1 MPEWTI
7 GDVVDAIADVIP
19 DRTMT
24 VCGDRRTTYG
34 EMAER
39 TRRLANFLADK
50 GFGVHR
56 ERDGLDNWEC
66 GQDRVALIMYNDRY
80 PEMVVGCLKART
92 VPVNVNH
99 HYTPREVA
107 DLLDYVKPRA
117 VIYHRA
123 LGAKFADV
131 LESLGA
137 DLLIAVDDGSD
148 GPELPGS
155 IGLDDAV
162 AQGDPERR
170 IAGSPD
176 DVIMYCTGGTT
187 GRPKGVLWRQSD
199 TYVSS
204 MVGADHESPTEIHD
218 KVRRNEGA
226 PWFAVSPLMHAAGL
240 WTVFSG
246 TLAGLP
252 VVLYDDRTKFNP
264 PLVWRTAEREKVG
277 MMTMVG
283 DAYAAPLVEE
293 LNRNPYELSTLYA
306 IGTGGAA
313 TNPKHV
319 SALLEKLPQLTIIN
333 GYGSSETGNMGFG
346 HNQRGSHRETFDLRE
361 GGHRG
366 VRRL

>member
-1 MPEWTI
+1 MTEWTI

-50 GFGVHR
+50 GFGAQH

-117 VIYHRA
+117 VIYHRT

-131 LESLGA
+131 LASLGA

-148 GPELPGS
+148 GPDIPGS

-204 MVGADHESPTEIHD
+204 MVGADHESADRDP
-218 KVRRNEGA
+218 RQGA
-226 PWFAVSPLMHAAGL
+226 PQRGRTVVRGIAADARGRPVDGVLRDAGRPAGGSLRRPNQIQPAPGVADRRAGEGRHDDDGGGRLRRPARRGAQSQPLRI
-240 WTVFSG
+240 
-246 TLAGLP
+246 
-252 VVLYDDRTKFNP
+252 VVRCTP
-264 PLVWRTAEREKVG
+264 SER
-277 MMTMVG
+277 
-283 DAYAAPLVEE
+283 AAPQ
-293 LNRNPYELSTLYA
+293 PIPST
-306 IGTGGAA
+306 
-313 TNPKHV
+313 
-319 SALLEKLPQLTIIN
+319 
-333 GYGSSETGNMGFG
+333 
-346 HNQRGSHRETFDLRE
+346 
-361 GGHRG
+361 
-366 VRRL
+366 